1 MVVAQI
7 NRKENIFMRVF
18 TLAGEVITV
27 LMFLFLILL
36 FVALTITTENMLDL
50 VYVGFLLLCFTR
62 YVGVRLGR

>member
-1 MVVAQI
+1 
-7 NRKENIFMRVF
+7 MRVF